1 MLGWILADTYLSW
14 LPAFT
19 VQGFAVM
26 LTVCV
31 MLWVMLRLFWGRSQ
45 VRGRIGLW
53 VLRLCSIAILSL
65 ILLGPTIVDEQ
76 AGEVTRPTMM
86 YLFDGS
92 QSMNLGQEQTRWE
105 ESLNF
110 VADAERSA
118 GSSHT
123 SHCQSF
129 RFGHRL
135 KPLFE
140 EPQQPES
147 GSDANQASLAGQ
159 RVTTI
164 SNSGESQQ
172 QEAGI
177 LPPEASDTR
186 LGDAL
191 RQLLPQV
198 SSKSSAGVVL
208 LSDGRVRASESVE
221 RLAEFFGESGVPLH
235 VVPIGQATGTGD
247 IAVVSLV
254 VPNRV
259 RKYTEN
265 ELQVFLRSFGFT
277 GQRTTVR
284 IVSKSRIGQSS
295 TSTLAS
301 VPITLSGG
309 AQSVSLTFRVNEQ
322 PEDLEIIVDP
332 IEGELTE
339 RNNQVSTRVEI
350 DRTKVRVLYVESDG
364 SSQPQSVFSQV
375 FSAFGSS
382 SNRSATDL
390 STVQQALQSD
400 EDVECTVLV
409 SSGGS
414 APRQVSENRTATSAG
429 FPKTRAELFAYDC
442 VVFSNVG
449 PNVLDEQQV
458 DWLAQWVEGRG
469 GGLIVTG
476 GDALKEDAWKDT
488 PLEPLLP
495 LDLSRVSSSGEQT
508 LEISPTLAQHA
519 VWRLRLEERLN
530 DELLKQL
537 PPLSVS
543 GLGYQPKST
552 AEILAERSDDG
563 SPVLMAHRA
572 GRGRILASTASL
584 GGNSLSKLANSW
596 GPQPERVAA
605 KFWRN
610 MVYWATEGSSTGRRR
625 LVAQSD
631 KRFYRPGEPLSVLA
645 TAYDEGA
652 RRTKKYRLWAMFEP
666 ASLDDMSLYSP
677 ILWPDNV
684 VRESGEVGPRIAW
697 GEELQLK
704 KDPNGDG
711 YQMDLMLS
719 ETSGVGDSG
728 FRIEMTAYEGAE
740 SSSAFDHGTQVDST
754 SLAIQILSDPF
765 EQQNPLPNHELMQ
778 RLATVSGGEVLETP
792 ADLAKLLKNR
802 RQTEGLP
809 KRDVSPAWSH
819 WALWLCLLGL
829 LSSEWIW
836 RRVTGLA

>member
-1 MLGWILADTYLSW
+1 MLLNGPLADTYLSW
-14 LPAFT
+14 LPAFSI
-19 VQGFAVM
+19 QGFAVIVVVCLLVWM
-26 LTVCV
+26 L
-31 MLWVMLRLFWGRSQ
+31 LRLGWGPSQ
-45 VRGRIGLW
+45 VEGRIGLW
-53 VLRLCSIAILSL
+53 ILRGCALVILSL

-76 AGEVTRPTMM
+76 SGEVTRPTML

-92 QSMNLGQEQTRWE
+92 QSMKLGQEQSRWE
-105 ESLNF
+105 ESLQF
-110 VADAERSA
+110 VSDAEKSA
-118 GSSHT
+118 GSQHATHS
-123 SHCQSF
+123 QSF

-135 KPLFE
+135 KPLVE
-140 EPQQPES
+140 ENAEPDPS
-147 GSDANQASLAGQ
+147 NQTLLGGYP
-159 RVTTI
+159 VTTV
-164 SNSGESQQ
+164 SG
-172 QEAGI
+172 GLPVGTTKI

-198 SSKSSAGVVL
+198 SAKSSAGVVL

-235 VVPIGQATGTGD
+235 VVPIGRATGTGD

-284 IVSKSRIGQSS
+284 VVSRNRIGSS
-295 TSTLAS
+295 SGATLATM
-301 VPITLSGG
+301 PITLSGG

-339 RNNQVSTRVEI
+339 RNNRVTTRVEI

-364 SSQPQSVFSQV
+364 SAVQQSIFGQV
-375 FSAFGSS
+375 FSAFGS
-382 SNRSATDL
+382 RSTSASDI
-390 STVQQALQSD
+390 STVQEALQAD

-409 SSGGS
+409 SAGGS
-414 APRQVSENRTATSAG
+414 SPRQLNNGQYSSGG

-449 PNVLDEQQV
+449 PNVLEEQQV
-458 DWLAQWVEGRG
+458 EWLAQWVEGRG
-469 GGLIVTG
+469 GGLIVSG
-476 GDALKEDAWKDT
+476 GDALRDQDWKDT
-488 PLEPLLP
+488 ALEPLLP
-495 LDLSRVSSSGEQT
+495 LDLSKVQPTGQQSLEVKPSVS
-508 LEISPTLAQHA
+508 QHA

-530 DELLKQL
+530 DELLGQL
-537 PPLSVS
+537 PALQVS

-552 AEILAERSDDG
+552 ADVLAERADDG
-563 SPVLMAHRA
+563 SAVLMAHRA
-572 GRGRILASTASL
+572 GRGRVLASSAAL
-584 GGNSLSKLANSW
+584 GGNALTSLATAW

-605 KFWRN
+605 KLWRN

-625 LVAQSD
+625 LVAESD
-631 KRFYRPGEPLSVLA
+631 KRFYRPGEPLSVFA

-652 RRTKKYRLWAMFEP
+652 RRTQKYRLWAMVEP

-684 VRESGEVGPRIAW
+684 VRESGEVSPRIAW

-704 KDPNGDG
+704 KDPNADG
-711 YQMDLMLS
+711 YLMNLMLS
-719 ETSGVGDSG
+719 ETGGVGDSG

-740 SSSAFDHGTQVDST
+740 SNSAFDHGTQVDST

-765 EQQNPLPNHELMQ
+765 EQQNPLPNHELMA
-778 RLATVSGGEVLETP
+778 RLASVSGGEVLESPT
-792 ADLAKLLKNR
+792 DLAELLKKR
-802 RQTEGLP
+802 KQTEGRP
-809 KRDVSPAWSH
+809 KREISPAWSH